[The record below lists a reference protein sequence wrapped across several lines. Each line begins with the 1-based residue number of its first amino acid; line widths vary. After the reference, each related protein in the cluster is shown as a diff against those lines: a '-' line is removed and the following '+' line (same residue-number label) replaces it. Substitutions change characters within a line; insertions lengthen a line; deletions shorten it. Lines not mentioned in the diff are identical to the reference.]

1 MADTIIDNLIIKL
14 GLDPA
19 GVRKG
24 LEDAKK
30 DADKA
35 DQHFEQL
42 GSKWGRGLM
51 GIASRLAA
59 PVLGAFSIGKM
70 ISSYTSSVAQVAQ
83 MTGRYSAKL
92 DEWRL
97 KRAALQRVTRED
109 LDLYVKTRKALTG
122 FQIAMAD
129 LSAKI
134 VRLFSPAIRQAVEWL
149 NKLSD
154 WVSNNSHNIIRFL
167 TVVAGILT
175 ALLIPSIIRMGRA
188 MLANPITWIIAL
200 LVALAVAIDDLI
212 VYMRG
217 GESQF
222 AQFWALFG
230 TGAEISEK
238 LGALWE
244 WLKKTGADLL
254 PYLIDIGVV
263 IGSWKALTVIFAGIK
278 AAFGG
283 LIGTVVKLF
292 GILRAHP
299 FLLLLL
305 TAVVMWYER
314 WDEICEGAEALWN
327 DFCDLVW
334 AGLDAASSW
343 VAKAME
349 AVVGAVSAAVNKVK
363 AVWDS
368 IIGWVA
374 RVMEAVVN
382 AVSAA
387 VEAVKNAFRAVIDA
401 IKAAWTA
408 MIDAIIAK
416 VTALA
421 DKISGVYHG
430 LKQTLGL
437 ESSEEDRKKLTQSS
451 FTPEEQARLWAEG
464 AARRRTQ
471 AAINRAGA
479 VFRQNVPAPG
489 TGAAHRG
496 GAAGAAG
503 GTVNNNNQTINVNG
517 AGDPEQVAQRVVALE
532 SSGGA
537 GGGITYPADTGIIQ

>member
-175 ALLIPSIIRMGRA
+175 ALLIPAIIRMGRA

-238 LGALWE
+238 LAALWE
-244 WLKKTGADLL
+244 WLKETGATLL
-254 PYLIDIGVV
+254 PYLIKIG
-263 IGSWKALTVIFAGIK
+263 I
-278 AAFGG
+278 
-283 LIGTVVKLF
+283 VVKLF
-292 GILRAHP
+292 SVLRAHP
-299 FLLLLL
+299 FLLLL
-305 TAVVMWYER
+305 TAIYMWYDR
-314 WDEICEGAEALWN
+314 FDEICDGARALWEDLSGFIARKFRETVQGAQDLWN
-327 DFCDLVW
+327 DFVDLLKSLWEGAVNW
-334 AGLDAASSW
+334 LAR
-343 VAKAME
+343 KIE
-349 AVVGAVSAAVNKVK
+349 AFVGAVN
-363 AVWDS
+363 
-368 IIGWVA
+368 
-374 RVMEAVVN
+374 
-382 AVSAA
+382 AA
-387 VEAVKNAFRAVIDA
+387 VEAVKNAFKAVIDA
-401 IKAAWTA
+401 IKAMWDG
-408 MIDAIIAK
+408 MISAVAGKIA
-416 VTALA
+416 ALA
-421 DKISGVYHG
+421 DKVSGVYHG
-430 LKQTLGL
+430 LKQAVGL
-437 ESSEEDRKKLTQSS
+437 ETSEEERKKLTQSFYS
-451 FTPEEQARLWAEG
+451 PEEQARLKAEG
-464 AARRRTQ
+464 AARRQTQ

-532 SSGGA
+532 SSGAA

>member
-1 MADTIIDNLIIKL
+1 MADTIVDNLIIKL

-175 ALLIPSIIRMGRA
+175 ALLIPAIIRMGRA

-238 LGALWE
+238 LAALWE
-244 WLKKTGADLL
+244 WLKETGAALL
-254 PYLIDIGVV
+254 PYLIKIGIV
-263 IGSWKALTVIFAGIK
+263 IGSWKALTAIFAGLK

-283 LIGTVVKLF
+283 LIGIVVKLF
-292 GILRAHP
+292 SVLRAHP
-299 FLLLLL
+299 FLLLL
-305 TAVVMWYER
+305 TAIYMWYDR
-314 WDEICEGAEALWN
+314 FDEICDGARALWEDLSGFIARKFRETVQGAQDLWN
-327 DFCDLVW
+327 DFVDLLKSLWEGAVNW
-334 AGLDAASSW
+334 LAR
-343 VAKAME
+343 KIE
-349 AVVGAVSAAVNKVK
+349 AFVGAVN
-363 AVWDS
+363 
-368 IIGWVA
+368 
-374 RVMEAVVN
+374 
-382 AVSAA
+382 AA

-401 IKAAWTA
+401 IKAMWDG
-408 MIDAIIAK
+408 MISAVAGKIA
-416 VTALA
+416 ALA
-421 DKISGVYHG
+421 DKVSGVYHG
-430 LKQTLGL
+430 LKQAVGL
-437 ESSEEDRKKLTQSS
+437 ETSEEERKKLTQSFYS
-451 FTPEEQARLWAEG
+451 PEEQARLKAEG
-464 AARRRTQ
+464 AARRQTQ

>member
-1 MADTIIDNLIIKL
+1 MADTIVDNLIIKL

-238 LGALWE
+238 LAALWE
-244 WLKKTGADLL
+244 WLKKTGAALL
-254 PYLIDIGVV
+254 PYLIKIGIV
-263 IGSWKALTVIFAGIK
+263 IGSWKALTAIFAGLK

-283 LIGTVVKLF
+283 LIGIVAKLF
-292 GILRAHP
+292 SVLRAHP
-299 FLLLLL
+299 FLLLR
-305 TAVVMWYER
+305 TAIYMW
-314 WDEICEGAEALWN
+314 
-327 DFCDLVW
+327 
-334 AGLDAASSW
+334 
-343 VAKAME
+343 
-349 AVVGAVSAAVNKVK
+349 
-363 AVWDS
+363 
-368 IIGWVA
+368 
-374 RVMEAVVN
+374 
-382 AVSAA
+382 
-387 VEAVKNAFRAVIDA
+387 
-401 IKAAWTA
+401 
-408 MIDAIIAK
+408 
-416 VTALA
+416 
-421 DKISGVYHG
+421 
-430 LKQTLGL
+430 
-437 ESSEEDRKKLTQSS
+437 
-451 FTPEEQARLWAEG
+451 
-464 AARRRTQ
+464 
-471 AAINRAGA
+471 
-479 VFRQNVPAPG
+479 
-489 TGAAHRG
+489 
-496 GAAGAAG
+496 
-503 GTVNNNNQTINVNG
+503 
-517 AGDPEQVAQRVVALE
+517 
-532 SSGGA
+532 
-537 GGGITYPADTGIIQ
+537 

>member
-24 LEDAKK
+24 LEEARK

-35 DQHFEQL
+35 DQHFDQL

-51 GIASRLAA
+51 GIAGRLAA

-83 MTGRYSAKL
+83 MTGRYSSKL

-97 KRAALQRVTRED
+97 KRAALQRVTKED

-134 VRLFSPAIRQAVEWL
+134 VRLFSPAIRLAVDWL

-167 TVVAGILT
+167 TVVAGIMT

-188 MLANPITWIIAL
+188 LLANPLTWIIAL
-200 LVALAVAIDDLI
+200 LAALAIAIDDLI

-230 TGAEISEK
+230 TGEEISEK
-238 LGALWE
+238 LAAVWE
-244 WLKKTGADLL
+244 WLKDTGAALL
-254 PYLIDIGVV
+254 PYLIKIGVV
-263 IGSWKALTVIFAGIK
+263 IGSWKALGAIFAGIK

-299 FLLLLL
+299 FLLLL
-305 TAVVMWYER
+305 TAIVMWYER
-314 WDEICEGAEALWN
+314 WDEICDGAAALWE
-327 DFCDLVW
+327 DFCALVW
-334 AGLDAASSW
+334 KGIDVASSW
-343 VAKAME
+343 VARAME
-349 AVVGAVSAAVNKVK
+349 AVVGAVSAAVDKVK

-382 AVSAA
+382 GVTAA
-387 VEAVKNAFRAVIDA
+387 VNAVKNVFNSVIDA

-408 MIDAIIAK
+408 MIDAIVAK

-437 ESSEEDRKKLTQSS
+437 ETSDEERKKQTQS
-451 FTPEEQARLWAEG
+451 FYTPEEQARLMAEG
-464 AARRRTQ
+464 AARRRAQ

-489 TGAAHRG
+489 TGAAARG

-517 AGDPEQVAQRVVALE
+517 TGDPEQVAQRVVALE

-537 GGGITYPADTGIIQ
+537 GGGITYPADTGVIQ